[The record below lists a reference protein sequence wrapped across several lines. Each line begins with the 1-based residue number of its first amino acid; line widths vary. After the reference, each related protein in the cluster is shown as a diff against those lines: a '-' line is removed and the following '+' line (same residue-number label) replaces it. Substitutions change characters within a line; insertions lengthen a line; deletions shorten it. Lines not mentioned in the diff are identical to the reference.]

1 MQKEDFALQDV
12 KERTERFKRFTK
24 RKKRNTETRKQ
35 IKQRSGP
42 QNSWKKER
50 MKTTKKKERVKK
62 YISNPTKEKKN
73 KK

>member
-35 IKQRSGP
+35 IKQRSGQ
-42 QNSWKKER
+42 QNS
-50 MKTTKKKERVKK
+50 
-62 YISNPTKEKKN
+62 
-73 KK
+73 